1 MAVTEVRIEADD
13 CIGCEQCVTEC
24 DAVFEMADDKAI
36 VKPDA
41 QKPEV
46 LAAASEEILNAANA
60 CPSEAIKYE
69 TA

>member
-1 MAVTEVRIEADD
+1 MAEVTKVTIVNDD
-13 CIGCEQCVTEC
+13 CISCEQCVSEC

-36 VKPDA
+36 VKPGADLKA
-41 QKPEV
+41 NSEGII
-46 LAAASEEILNAANA
+46 AAAGA